1 MEEFVSNQ
9 INLLKKNMQIY
20 FNNQFKEF
28 NLKSSEVKLIHILSL
43 IKGESQT
50 ELAKMLD
57 CDKAHIHRIVIKLLM
72 KKIIYISNE
81 KKENCRNLQISLTE
95 HGEEISKKINKK
107 MEEWQSKL
115 IKGISYDEISTA
127 RTVLNKINENLSKEN
142 KNV

>member
-43 IKGESQT
+43 IKGESQA

-81 KKENCRNLQISLTE
+81 KKVNCRNLQISLTE